1 VALLSLAHRRVR
13 VAMGEEADVTTGV
26 QLPELAVMDE
36 PLPDD
41 GPVLIQIEYQ
51 VDADNRSAF
60 LRAIHAVEA
69 TRRRNGATSWRVFRD
84 LGGKGRIVE
93 RYIIASWAEYM
104 RLRSRMTMADRKL
117 QEKVLKL
124 QREGVPVRIS
134 RFIGISSFDEA
145 PEPRDDD
152 SDVRSILP

>member
-1 VALLSLAHRRVR
+1 
-13 VAMGEEADVTTGV
+13 MK
-26 QLPELAVMDE
+26 PELPIMDE

-51 VDADNRSAF
+51 VDPDNRGAF

-117 QEKVLKL
+117 QEQVLKL

-134 RFIGISSFDEA
+134 RFIGISTFDETTDT
-145 PEPRDDD
+145 RDED
-152 SDVRSILP
+152 SDVQTVLP